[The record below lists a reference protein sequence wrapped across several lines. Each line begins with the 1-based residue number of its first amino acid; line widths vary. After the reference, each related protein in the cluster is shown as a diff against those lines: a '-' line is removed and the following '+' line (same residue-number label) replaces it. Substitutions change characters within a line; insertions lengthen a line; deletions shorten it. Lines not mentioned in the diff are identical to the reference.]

1 MATVDK
7 DDDGMVDGELSAS
20 AVVVVGA
27 AGAAGAA
34 GVVVVV
40 LAVVTIDGIG
50 TGVFNAVGATIGGD
64 VVAAVAVSFS
74 HLLNDTTFDE
84 IDDAFVPLDDSVLIA
99 L

>member
-7 DDDGMVDGELSAS
+7 DDDGTVDGELSAG

-27 AGAAGAA
+27 AGAAGA
-34 GVVVVV
+34 VVVV

>member
-7 DDDGMVDGELSAS
+7 DDDGMVDGELSAG

-27 AGAAGAA
+27 VL
-34 GVVVVV
+34 VVLVV
-40 LAVVTIDGIG
+40 LAVVTIEGIG